1 MKKALQKLIAFI
13 LALAFLNP
21 MYAEV
26 PTLGYAMK
34 FRNEQRTTASL
45 VMKKTVPVAT
55 VMAAD
60 PDTKCR
66 RFKTMRNAGI
76 GLLCAGPA
84 AFVSGVAL
92 VIIGSGDA
100 YYNGGGL
107 RTVGIVGGGAVL
119 MVFGILMTGAG
130 IPLTIIGSKKSK
142 QWCNQSTGE
151 LKMNVKGNGVGFAYR
166 F

>member
-1 MKKALQKLIAFI
+1 MKKALQKSIVFI

-34 FRNEQRTTASL
+34 FKNEQRTTTSL
-45 VMKKTVPVAT
+45 VMKPAATAAT
-55 VMAAD
+55 VLMADA
-60 PDTKCR
+60 DTKCR
-66 RFKTMRNAGI
+66 RFKTMRNIGI
-76 GLLCAGPA
+76 GLICAGPA
-84 AFVSGVAL
+84 AFVTGIAL
-92 VIIGSGDA
+92 VVVGYSDA
-100 YYNGGGL
+100 YKNGGGYH
-107 RTVGIVGGGAVL
+107 TVGIVGGGAVL
-119 MVFGILMTGAG
+119 MTFGILMTGAG

-151 LKMNVKGNGVGFAYR
+151 LKMNVKGNGIGFAYR